1 LPIIDLDEI
10 PQTES
15 CPLDSQRN
23 DILESCTCL
32 PCAEVPTCNQVL
44 VEVIPGMGNL
54 AAVVPTT
61 NAATRSPF
69 AMVPMSRTFPIS
81 APSANPAIPMPFAAS
96 NSVTCPW
103 RCTLDG
109 ERDCQATECPLVDC
123 DRPIRKE
130 GECCQTCPDEASAPP
145 PHISI
150 LQPYSGATKGPETAI
165 VSSTSSAEGFP
176 LIPDLQAPFSTVYSD
191 FYELAS
197 STTDAEVS
205 SDAAENIASSEAPLQ
220 ENNSSTRDL
229 EASTDSS
236 SDSSMVSSTDQSTTN
251 GPAST
256 SEASASSVSDLPAWT
271 SQSPAE
277 TTRTEQKSTDEP
289 EVQTP
294 ESTSQVKAASEEKV
308 TRDARNNNTEHR
320 PYVSQD
326 ILDIDSKNLFPVK
339 AVILVAVSALLFGCV
354 LYWFVY
360 CLIWKRCR
368 VGKKVNGNYHEVSTQ
383 QPQEVCNL
391 KSFESKVTF
400 RDEKKH

>member
-1 LPIIDLDEI
+1 IFPALPIIDLDEI

-44 VEVIPGMGNL
+44 VEVYPGDGQPGSCCPHYKCSDSEPVCNGTNVTYFPNKCTKCESCNSHAIRCIQFCDLSVEVSNCLTMPNET
-54 AAVVPTT
+54 AVALGGTWT
-61 NAATRSPF
+61 ENGGCTL
-69 AMVPMSRTFPIS
+69 
-81 APSANPAIPMPFAAS
+81 
-96 NSVTCPW
+96 C

-205 SDAAENIASSEAPLQ
+205 SDAVENIASSEAPLQ

-256 SEASASSVSDLPAWT
+256 SEASPSSVSDLPAWT
-271 SQSPAE
+271 SQSPTGSE
-277 TTRTEQKSTDEP
+277 PRTDQKSTDEP

-308 TRDARNNNTEHR
+308 T
-320 PYVSQD
+320 
-326 ILDIDSKNLFPVK
+326 
-339 AVILVAVSALLFGCV
+339 
-354 LYWFVY
+354 
-360 CLIWKRCR
+360 
-368 VGKKVNGNYHEVSTQ
+368 
-383 QPQEVCNL
+383 
-391 KSFESKVTF
+391 
-400 RDEKKH
+400 